1 MFGLGGN
8 WLWRPGWIFIVVFM
22 GMIFA
27 SAIPLTANRKLLE
40 ERLKSPYQ
48 EEQAVS
54 DKIILTSFLIFYLA
68 WLVIMPLDSQ
78 RFNWSPEFPIWLS
91 WVGVVGFII
100 ADVLLYYVFRQ
111 NAYLYTVVK
120 KLEDQQVVSTGLYGV
135 VRHPMYMAI
144 ILSAFSGAF
153 ILGSL
158 FGVYIAIIMA
168 LILYIR
174 TLFEERLLVEELAGY
189 KEYKEKVKYRFIPYV
204 L

>member
-1 MFGLGGN
+1 
-8 WLWRPGWIFIVVFM
+8 
-22 GMIFA
+22 
-27 SAIPLTANRKLLE
+27 
-40 ERLKSPYQ
+40 
-48 EEQAVS
+48 
-54 DKIILTSFLIFYLA
+54 
-68 WLVIMPLDSQ
+68 
-78 RFNWSPEFPIWLS
+78 
-91 WVGVVGFII
+91 
-100 ADVLLYYVFRQ
+100 
-111 NAYLYTVVK
+111 LYTVVK